1 MGLEILWYTS
11 DGVCFAEHAGDSLPK
26 GEDSDGRLGRGR
38 LAGQMASVWRRF
50 ELRALVRS
58 ACREEEQRTA
68 AMDAIGGLGV
78 KLSSV
83 VVLRLRDLQL
93 LLVQVVHFV
102 FN

>member
-1 MGLEILWYTS
+1 
-11 DGVCFAEHAGDSLPK
+11 
-26 GEDSDGRLGRGR
+26 
-38 LAGQMASVWRRF
+38 MASVWRRF
-50 ELRALVRS
+50 ELRALFRS

-78 KLSSV
+78 KLSGV
-83 VVLRLRDLQL
+83 VLVVLRLRDLQL